1 MRRSCCF
8 VLIGLLIVSTTGC
21 KKSRTASV
29 SGRVYFD
36 TDKPLPFG
44 QVQFMGEGGSS
55 STSPISPDGRY
66 NISGLPTGKVKILV
80 STKQIGSNMAM
91 MPGMPG
97 GGGPPGMPGGGGP
110 PGMPGGMPGM
120 PGGMP
125 GMPPMPGG
133 GGPPG
138 MPGGGGPPGM
148 PGGGGPPGSGG
159 PGMPKMGPDLTQI
172 PKEIREAI
180 DNAKIDEKYSTMD
193 KSELSYEV
201 TSGSQTYDIYLK

>member
-110 PGMPGGMPGM
+110 PG
-120 PGGMP
+120 
-125 GMPPMPGG
+125 
-133 GGPPG
+133 
-138 MPGGGGPPGM
+138 
-148 PGGGGPPGSGG
+148 SGG